1 MENLKLCNG
10 RKIQQQ
16 EPHMIIPTDAS
27 TKGWGYTA
35 MQFQQGEWSKEEKH
49 FHINVLE
56 LLALKFTILIFTK
69 NLPHFTIHVQ
79 IDNKV
84 ALTNLLKMGGTRSPQ
99 FLKIK
104 SISNYLLSRLIITTA
119 EHLPSRLN
127 VRAD

>member
-1 MENLKLCNG
+1 
-10 RKIQQQ
+10 
-16 EPHMIIPTDAS
+16 MIIPTDAS
-27 TKGWGYTA
+27 TKGWGHTT

-69 NLPHFTIHVQ
+69 NLPHLTIHVQ

-84 ALTNLLKMGGTRSPQ
+84 ALTYLLKMGGTGSSQ
-99 FLKIK
+99 FLKISK
-104 SISNYLLSRLIITTA
+104 SISNYLLSRLITTTA

-127 VRAD
+127 VRSDRDFRNATDSSEW